1 MLVVGAV
8 AVAGTTLLAARP
20 ALVGATPVPVTVLA
34 VLFVVVLVAG
44 MGMPLP
50 AAAPR
55 PAQAGTGRRTTMLVT
70 LAGVAAFAVGR
81 WLVGGHPP
89 TTGTAFLVMTS
100 TLAAVAEE
108 AWFRRLWFGLL
119 APAGDGIAIAGS
131 TLLFA
136 AVHVSIYGVWVLPLD
151 LVAGLLL
158 GWQRSASGSWLAPAI
173 THVAANLLVVL

>member
-1 MLVVGAV
+1 MVGAA
-8 AVAGTTLLAARP
+8 AVTGTALLAARP
-20 ALVGATPVPVTVLA
+20 ALIVATSVPVTLLA
-34 VLFVVVLVAG
+34 VLFVTVLVAG
-44 MGMPLP
+44 LGLPLP
-50 AAAPR
+50 DAAAR
-55 PAQAGTGRRTTMLVT
+55 HTSAGTGRRTTALVT
-70 LAGVAAFAVGR
+70 FAGVAAFAVGR
-81 WLVGGHPP
+81 VLVGGHPP

-151 LVAGLLL
+151 LAAGLVL
-158 GWQRSASGSWLAPAI
+158 GWQRSVSGSWVAPAI